1 MYGLETDDAIRSL
14 LPYVTERSDRWAARW
29 TLVIS
34 EVTRRSEIMGPENAV
49 ASVRDDLE
57 AGRL

>member
-1 MYGLETDDAIRSL
+1 MNGLKTDEAIRSL
-14 LPYVTERSDRWAARW
+14 LPYITERSDRWADRW

-34 EVTRRSEIMGPENAV
+34 EVTRRSEVMGPDRAV
-49 ASVRDDLE
+49 ASVRDDLA